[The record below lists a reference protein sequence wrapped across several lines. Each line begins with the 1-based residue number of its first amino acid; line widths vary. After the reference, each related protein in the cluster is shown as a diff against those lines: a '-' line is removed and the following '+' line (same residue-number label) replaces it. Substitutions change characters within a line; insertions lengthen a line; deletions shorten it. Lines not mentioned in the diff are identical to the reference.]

1 MNATPNSNVTARRL
15 KQALLAGTC
24 IGGAT
29 IAQAQVFNESTDLPN
44 TVAGAVASPL
54 PLGTRTV
61 NGAVAAGTDPHDFLA
76 FSSLLAGSA
85 FSITLSGGNY
95 LNFEVFDSASLHLGS
110 PGTVQTG
117 STPLTFTGTVP
128 NDGIL
133 VADVGYNEGT
143 TYAVNLTASAAVP
156 EPEETAAV
164 MLGVAGVAAAAMR
177 RARGGSASK

>member
-1 MNATPNSNVTARRL
+1 MNAHLGPKISARRW

-24 IGGAT
+24 LGGAT
-29 IAQAQVFNESTDLPN
+29 VVQAQVFNESTDLPN

-54 PLGTRTV
+54 PVGTRTV
-61 NGAVAAGTDPHDFLA
+61 NGAVALNTDPHDFLA
-76 FSSLLAGSA
+76 FSSLVAGSS

-110 PGTVQTG
+110 PGAMQSG
-117 STPLTFTGTVP
+117 SVPLTFTGTVP

-143 TYAVNLTASAAVP
+143 TYAVNLTVTAAVP

-177 RARGGSASK
+177 RARGGSGSK

>member
-1 MNATPNSNVTARRL
+1 MSATSNSKVTARRL
-15 KQALLAGTC
+15 KQVLLAGTC
-24 IGGAT
+24 LGGAT
-29 IAQAQVFNESTDLPN
+29 LVQAQVFNESTDLPN
-44 TVAGAVASPL
+44 TLAGALASPL
-54 PLGTRTV
+54 PVGIRTV

-76 FSSLLAGSA
+76 FSSLLAGSS
-85 FSITLSGGNY
+85 FSITLSGGSY
-95 LNFEVFDSASLHLGS
+95 LNFEVFNSGNLHLGS
-110 PGTVQTG
+110 PGTMQTG
-117 STPLTFTGTVP
+117 SNPITFSGTVP

-177 RARGGSASK
+177 RARGGSAAM